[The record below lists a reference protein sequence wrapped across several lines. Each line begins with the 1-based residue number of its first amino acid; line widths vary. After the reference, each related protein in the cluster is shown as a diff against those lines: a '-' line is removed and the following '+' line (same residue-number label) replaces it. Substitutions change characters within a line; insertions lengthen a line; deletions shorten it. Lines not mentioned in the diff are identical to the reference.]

1 MRAIPAAFQ
10 NTALGSSETP
20 TNAPPIPS
28 ARAPTGIFR
37 NCPPNVPTFSKMLAA
52 PAIPGSRSPA
62 RPSVQ
67 TAFLTISL
75 LRSPGLTDDDEL
87 ATLSSFLRIDR
98 EEVDT
103 AHDVLPV
110 PRDQV
115 PRSLTVVRVVLLA
128 GHR

>member
-1 MRAIPAAFQ
+1 MF
-10 NTALGSSETP
+10 
-20 TNAPPIPS
+20 
-28 ARAPTGIFR
+28 
-37 NCPPNVPTFSKMLAA
+37 AA
-52 PAIPGSRSPA
+52 PAIPGSTSPA

-98 EEVDT
+98 EEVHT
-103 AHDVLPV
+103 AQQVLPV

-115 PRSLTVVRVVLLA
+115 PGRLTIVRGGLLPCHRREVLTADRRVSTHGRVDRIGGLD
-128 GHR
+128 R